1 MTPEDAEDAEK
12 VKLLKERL
20 RAVGFICAAALA
32 EPDEA
37 TSQKLAGMAEL
48 ILDKFLLAF
57 ALGEKDRDII
67 SDEIEDFATRAYE
80 EMQL

>member
-1 MTPEDAEDAEK
+1 MSSTDEAEK

-20 RAVGFICAAALA
+20 RAIGFICAAALA

-37 TSQKLAGMAEL
+37 ISQKLAGMAESM
-48 ILDKFLLAF
+48 LDRFLLAF
-57 ALGEKDRDII
+57 ALDKEDRDTIT
-67 SDEIEDFATRAYE
+67 DEIEDFATRAYE

>member
-1 MTPEDAEDAEK
+1 MSDTDEAEK
-12 VKLLKERL
+12 VKLLKEKL

-32 EPDEA
+32 EPDEVV
-37 TSQKLAGMAEL
+37 SQKLAGMAESM
-48 ILDKFLLAF
+48 LDRFLLAF